1 MGSCASREPALLPSA
16 AAGASDRS
24 DASAAD
30 ERIDTV
36 VTVFDDAVYYWRV
49 LPSAVLFAEWGSY
62 WRIVAGV
69 GEASATRA
77 GVSEHEA
84 ERLFSMSLASRE
96 KHVDMYVSVTHTVGR
111 WRAHMAL
118 LYVRHHAAA
127 AQLSLLCA
135 GICASWAL
143 LLRVV
148 FDQRLP
154 ALTAVLLLVA
164 LPALC
169 YCARLLLGP
178 RLSLGFHAFHHS
190 ACVHA
195 ARGGRLREAGV
206 RSLGSAIKHAREH
219 VAIWSPGLF
228 GRLWPVV
235 ELALHA
241 RAAAALS
248 AKAARARAE
257 GASGA
262 AARQFAPRRLTV
274 VPRWLGRTLLFTLLA
289 HALCIGLAVRLAP
302 ALGASLSHARV
313 HALAA
318 RMPTAR
324 EMEWSACV
332 WVGVSGLPLFGLCA
346 LLRYRARQRTEAE
359 AQLARFELA
368 KSALS
373 DEADRPLLTVL
384 VLAHWR
390 TVADFEAFV
399 RVELLHTVRAALGPA
414 WALPLSWCL
423 FCSMPA
429 CYYGLVDAT
438 TQPYALAVRQTRA
451 DVPCYALV
459 TVAFHATVGV
469 VCLPLAL
476 HAAAASAWHLRA
488 LPFALGLAVDWAV
501 LLGSAYALVLLST
514 RWPHALFAQ
523 CAGDNDR
530 FF

>member
-178 RLSLGFHAFHHS
+178 RLSLGFHAFHRTNLLQGIGQREGF
-190 ACVHA
+190 VN
-195 ARGGRLREAGV
+195 RLF
-206 RSLGSAIKHAREH
+206 LP
-219 VAIWSPGLF
+219 VAILMDLYVAEVVVDDVVDHIVPG
-228 GRLWPVV
+228 
-235 ELALHA
+235 
-241 RAAAALS
+241 
-248 AKAARARAE
+248 
-257 GASGA
+257 
-262 AARQFAPRRLTV
+262 APLQGIHKGSEQHREQDGCRRYK
-274 VPRWLGRTLLFTLLA
+274 G
-289 HALCIGLAVRLAP
+289 AP
-302 ALGASLSHARV
+302 AVAPNVAPGH
-313 HALAA
+313 
-318 RMPTAR
+318 
-324 EMEWSACV
+324 
-332 WVGVSGLPLFGLCA
+332 
-346 LLRYRARQRTEAE
+346 
-359 AQLARFELA
+359 FE
-368 KSALS
+368 
-373 DEADRPLLTVL
+373 
-384 VLAHWR
+384 
-390 TVADFEAFV
+390 
-399 RVELLHTVRAALGPA
+399 
-414 WALPLSWCL
+414 
-423 FCSMPA
+423 
-429 CYYGLVDAT
+429 
-438 TQPYALAVRQTRA
+438 
-451 DVPCYALV
+451 
-459 TVAFHATVGV
+459 
-469 VCLPLAL
+469 
-476 HAAAASAWHLRA
+476 
-488 LPFALGLAVDWAV
+488 
-501 LLGSAYALVLLST
+501 
-514 RWPHALFAQ
+514 
-523 CAGDNDR
+523 
-530 FF
+530 